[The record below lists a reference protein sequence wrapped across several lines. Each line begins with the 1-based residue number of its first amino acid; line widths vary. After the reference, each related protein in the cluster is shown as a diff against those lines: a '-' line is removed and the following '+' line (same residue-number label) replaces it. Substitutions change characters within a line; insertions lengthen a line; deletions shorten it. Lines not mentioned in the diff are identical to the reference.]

1 MNFWIDAEWPAP
13 AWIKAG
19 TTTIHSGYSLPPYT
33 SLNLA
38 GHVGDNTEH
47 VRQNRN
53 LIQDELNLPSTP
65 LWLQQVHGNEII
77 EDKDWFPDV
86 SADACFSKQN
96 DSVCAI
102 LTADCLPLLLCDE
115 KNRQVAAVHI
125 GWRGLC
131 QNIVSNSLSI
141 FDSDRG
147 NILAWIG
154 PHIHAA
160 NYEVGEDVRRACI
173 KAVPEADQAFTKLKD
188 GFWLANLESLVRHQL
203 QNNGV
208 TMISSTDRCTFKE
221 EADFYSYR
229 RNKITGRMASLIW
242 MESGN
247 I

>member
-1 MNFWIDAEWPAP
+1 MNFWIDAEWPTP

-19 TTTIHSGYSLPPYT
+19 ITTTHSGFSLPPYAG
-33 SLNLA
+33 LNLA
-38 GHVGDNTEH
+38 GHVGDEIER

-53 LIQDELNLPSTP
+53 LLEKELNLPSTP
-65 LWLQQVHGNEII
+65 LWLQQVHGQEII
-77 EDKDWFPDV
+77 EDKDWFPNV

-131 QNIVSNSLSI
+131 QNIVSASLSR
-141 FDSDRG
+141 FDSDHG
-147 NILAWIG
+147 DILAWIG

-160 NYEVGEDVRRACI
+160 NYEVGEDARQACLTAI
-173 KAVPEADQAFTKLKD
+173 PDADHAFTKIKD
-188 GFWLANLESLVRHQL
+188 GYWLANLETLVRHQL
-203 QNNGV
+203 EDSGN
-208 TMISSTDRCTFKE
+208 TMIFAANRCTFKE
-221 EADFYSYR
+221 QSDFYSYR
-229 RNKITGRMASLIW
+229 RNNITGRMASLIW